1 MSETIL
7 GTAREALE
15 NHRYSSLEDMYGRE
29 GAEAIIAPQLK
40 KRGISVVEFRNYRA
54 VKKVVQNNG
63 LDVLQ
68 ARKTVEKE
76 AVAVLDFELA

>member
-15 NHRYSSLEDMYGRE
+15 NHRYSSLEDKYGRE

-40 KRGISVVEFRNYRA
+40 ERGIGIVEFRNYRA
-54 VKKVVQNNG
+54 VKKVIQNDG
-63 LDVLQ
+63 LDVAQ
-68 ARKTVEKE
+68 ARKTAEKE
-76 AVAVLDFELA
+76 AAAVLDFELA